1 MNLRFALLSLG
12 LLLPITA
19 CADHNGG
26 ISGLVIGTAPLF
38 EVRSEIATDTQGHAD
53 FAVARLNGD
62 AFLDMAVVALD
73 GSVQI
78 MLGANGGT
86 FSKGQTL
93 MLAGAPVWVAAA
105 DLDGDGDI
113 DLAVVRTE
121 SNQTSILLNN
131 GQAEFTVGQVL
142 PTGRGALAV
151 VIADA
156 NDDGILDV
164 IVAQLPSP
172 QVVVYRNNGLA
183 TFTVAPGLLLPGGGT
198 PFNMAVGDVNH
209 DQAKDLVVCDSSGD
223 RILIYF
229 GNQSGDF
236 DPVPA
241 QFPCG
246 GAPKGVSIG
255 DLTRDGNVDLVI
267 SAFDD
272 NKIQV
277 FTDYLGGKGTSYF
290 DINLNGP
297 PSVTTIGDVT
307 GDGLL
312 DLVACLGARASML
325 VVPGDASESAGGT
338 GLGAPFQLDA
348 SGLPLRPFIGDVNND
363 GKNDLLVLSGL
374 FDRVNLWLAKSDGRL
389 AGARNYDSGQ
399 PSAESVAGADFDG
412 DGRFDAMV
420 GGPAAGEVSVMVAG
434 QPSGALAIARRFTV
448 GAVVYR
454 VTAADLDRDGRMDAV
469 LSCGGGLKLLRN
481 RSTPG
486 NFDFEV
492 LPDAGTGLINIGQG
506 PFGVAVA
513 DMDRDG
519 NLDLLVADF
528 IAGGL
533 HQLRGTAAPFV
544 FGQDIVFQ
552 LGGGPVDV
560 VAADFTADG
569 IIDAAASRSGA
580 ADIAVLKNDGR
591 GNLTM
596 LANLP
601 VNVAPNYLITGDFDR
616 DGRADLVVS
625 NGATST
631 VQVLFAR
638 LVGFDIASFPAGRTP
653 TALLARDLTGD
664 GVSDILVASLV
675 GGDFRVLVGDGRG
688 GFPTIFGFPGTL
700 GATSAVLQDV
710 TGDGQPDLLIGSI
723 ITNRVSVVVNITR

>member
-1 MNLRFALLSLG
+1 
-12 LLLPITA
+12 
-19 CADHNGG
+19 
-26 ISGLVIGTAPLF
+26 V
-38 EVRSEIATDTQGHAD
+38 
-53 FAVARLNGD
+53 
-62 AFLDMAVVALD
+62 
-73 GSVQI
+73 
-78 MLGANGGT
+78 
-86 FSKGQTL
+86 
-93 MLAGAPVWVAAA
+93 
-105 DLDGDGDI
+105 
-113 DLAVVRTE
+113 
-121 SNQTSILLNN
+121 
-131 GQAEFTVGQVL
+131 
-142 PTGRGALAV
+142 TG
-151 VIADA
+151 
-156 NDDGILDV
+156 N
-164 IVAQLPSP
+164 
-172 QVVVYRNNGLA
+172 
-183 TFTVAPGLLLPGGGT
+183 
-198 PFNMAVGDVNH
+198 
-209 DQAKDLVVCDSSGD
+209 
-223 RILIYF
+223 
-229 GNQSGDF
+229 DF

-241 QFPCG
+241 QFSCG

-255 DLTRDGNVDLVI
+255 DLTRDGTVDLVI

-277 FTDYLGGKGTSYF
+277 FTEFLYGKGTSHF

-297 PSVTTIGDVT
+297 PSVTTLGDVN

-325 VVPGDASESAGGT
+325 VVPGDDTAEGGGGGGN

-348 SGLPLRPFIGDVNND
+348 SGLPLRPFVGDVDND
-363 GKNDLLVLSGL
+363 GRNDLLVLSGL
-374 FDRVNLWLAKSDGRL
+374 FDRVNLWRAKSTGEL
-389 AGARNYDSGQ
+389 AGARNYDSGL

-420 GGPAAGEVSVMVAG
+420 GGPAVDQVSVMVAE
-434 QPSGALAIARRFTV
+434 QPSGALQIAHQFTV

-469 LSCGGGLKLLRN
+469 LSCGGGIKLLRN

-486 NFDFEV
+486 NFEFEV
-492 LPDAGTGLINIGQG
+492 LPDAGTGLLNIGEG
-506 PFGVAVA
+506 PFGIAVA
-513 DMDRDG
+513 DMNADG

-528 IAGGL
+528 IGGGL
-533 HQLRGTAAPFV
+533 HQLRGTATPFV
-544 FGQDIVFQ
+544 FGQDVVFQ

-569 IIDAAASRSGA
+569 IVDAAASRSGA
-580 ADIAVLKNDGR
+580 SDLAVLKNDGQ

-638 LVGFDIASFPAGRTP
+638 LVGFDVSAFPAGRTP

-664 GVSDILVASLV
+664 GISDILVASLV

-688 GFPTIFGFPGTL
+688 GFPSIFGFPGTL

-723 ITNRVSVVVNITR
+723 ITNRVSVVKNITR